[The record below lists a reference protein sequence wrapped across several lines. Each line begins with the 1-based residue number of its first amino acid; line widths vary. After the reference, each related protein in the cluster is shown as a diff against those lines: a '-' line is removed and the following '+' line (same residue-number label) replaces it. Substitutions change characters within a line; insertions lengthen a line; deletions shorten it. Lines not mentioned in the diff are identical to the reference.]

1 MKTFFIS
8 VLTFVFAMGISSCAP
23 KNNDVNTDLV
33 DITTTATGNSPMGKD
48 PAMKF
53 ETEVHDFGK
62 ISQGERVSYSF
73 KFKNIGGSNL
83 IISEAHGSCGCTVPK
98 FPKDPVAPGQEGV
111 IDVEFSSE
119 GKHGVQEKT
128 VTLSTNCSP
137 STKVITIKADVLVPA
152 NRGGGN

>member
-1 MKTFFIS
+1 MKTAFSSI
-8 VLTFVFAMGISSCAP
+8 LAFVFVLGISSCAP

-33 DITTTATGNSPMGKD
+33 DITTTATGNSPAGKE

-53 ETEVHDFGK
+53 DTDVHDFGK

-73 KFKNIGGSNL
+73 KFKNVGGSNL

-98 FPKDPVAPGQEGV
+98 FPKDPVAPGQVEV

-119 GKHGVQEKT
+119 GKSGAQEKT
-128 VTLSTNCSP
+128 VTLTTNCSP
-137 STKVITIKADVLVPA
+137 NTKVITIKADVLVPE
-152 NRGGGN
+152 NRGGGK